1 MKTRGARDAA
11 PAAEGTPSWPPEPP
25 GLTAHRFRVRDDE
38 FVLVSFIPPHGAEPE
53 PSSSL
58 TAAERAVLAFVL
70 EGLSTGA
77 IARARATSPRTIGH
91 QLAAI
96 YRKLGVH
103 SRREL
108 RARTA
113 SQQPGGTR

>member
-1 MKTRGARDAA
+1 LKTRGARDRA
-11 PAAEGTPSWPPEPP
+11 PAAEGTASWPPEPP

-38 FVLVSFIPPHGAEPE
+38 FVLLSFTPPHGAEPE

-58 TAAERAVLAFVL
+58 TAAERAVLALVL

-77 IARARATSPRTIGH
+77 IARARGTSPRTIGH

-96 YRKLGVH
+96 YHKFGVH

-108 RARTA
+108 RATA